1 MIRRPNYL
9 KGCLSELVGTYT
21 LVLVGPAS
29 VVLTAAIP
37 SLTKVESLCLIALT
51 FATVVGLMI
60 LTLGK
65 YSGAVINP
73 AISFAAV
80 ASRNLKG
87 DLLLPYLFFQIL
99 GGIAAGFTLKILYSS
114 FDKTNLGST
123 RLAPGIDPLTGILIE
138 AIGTFVLASSALV
151 EGSIFK
157 KEAHRALL
165 VGATLFLLIML
176 IGPLT
181 GASFNPARSVGP
193 AVASNY
199 LDNLYAYLMG
209 PIIGA
214 LLAGILLRLVKD
226 RNGRKKNPVRVRP

>member
-1 MIRRPNYL
+1 MIKRSHYL
-9 KGCLSELVGTYT
+9 KECLSELVGTYT
-21 LVLVGPAS
+21 LVLIGPAS
-29 VVLTAAIP
+29 VVLTATIP

-80 ASRNLKG
+80 VSRNLKG
-87 DLLLPYLFFQIL
+87 GVLLPYLFSQFV
-99 GGIAAGFTLKILYSS
+99 GGIAAGFTLKILFSS

-123 RLAPGIDPLTGILIE
+123 KLASGIDPLAGILIE
-138 AIGTFVLASSALV
+138 VVGTFFLASSALV

-165 VGATLFLLIML
+165 VGAYSFPFDNADRSADWGEFQSSKKRRSGCRFELL
-176 IGPLT
+176 
-181 GASFNPARSVGP
+181 
-193 AVASNY
+193 
-199 LDNLYAYLMG
+199 
-209 PIIGA
+209 
-214 LLAGILLRLVKD
+214 
-226 RNGRKKNPVRVRP
+226 